1 METTLPSYVT
11 EAFTKLSGQTE
22 ALIAAGWPVLILVFG
37 GLTLMKLF
45 KKFGNKAT

>member
-1 METTLPSYVT
+1 MAETLPTYVT
-11 EAFTKLSGQTE
+11 EAFTKLSGQAE